1 MTMRFLIFLF
11 AICFSVSAIAQD
23 TTPKAGAKPLVK
35 LNPKGGLKGCKLVGT
50 VKGTK
55 LWAGDC
61 IASEPSSSV
70 SETAPPLAER
80 ATGAIPPGTKQ

>member
-1 MTMRFLIFLF
+1 MTMQFLIFLF

-23 TTPKAGAKPLVK
+23 AKPKVGTKPLVQVK
-35 LNPKGGLKGCKLVGT
+35 PKGPQGCKLVGT

-61 IASEPSSSV
+61 IASEPSRSV
-70 SETAPPLAER
+70 SETAPPLATQ
-80 ATGAIPPGTKQ
+80 AVGAIPPGTKQ